1 MNDEED
7 VLDVFP
13 LSEERKRTISE
24 LKKTK
29 DFRACILNALINS
42 LSSEAKDPNDALTK
56 YSAARELAKLL
67 SLKAV
72 KIP

>member
-1 MNDEED
+1 MSEED

-13 LSEERKRTISE
+13 LSEERKKVISE
-24 LKKTK
+24 LTKTK

-42 LSSEAKDPNDALTK
+42 LSSEAKDPNDALAK
-56 YSAARELAKLL
+56 YSASRELAKLL
-67 SLKAV
+67 SLKAT